1 MAKEE
6 TMLDQ
11 ASSVNAP
18 PRLLPPLP
26 GRGRLSWWR
35 LTLNGAREAFGGLA
49 THKLRSALALVA
61 LVVGVAAVLL
71 VLTVSQTAQ
80 RATAGAFGAVGANL
94 ITVNG
99 FVVQPSAA
107 PSGLNS
113 KVAVIASGPPS
124 LTLQDVQT
132 LRQLPHV
139 VAASPDQPAVVQA
152 TAGDHTLQ
160 TAAYGAYPDVQLI
173 RGYKLH
179 AGSFF
184 STADVDT
191 GATVAVLG
199 QDAAANLFPGT
210 SAVGQQV
217 RLNTVNFTVV
227 GVLNAVGSTPG
238 VTEQINNLKLVPDES
253 IIVPVT
259 TWQQRLQGLQPGVRG
274 GSGPAAGT
282 ANAAATPGGAP
293 GTPDLAGKGLPP
305 GTNVIRATG
314 ATLAPGQRLPPGSTF
329 AMVQVE
335 VDATSNIAAVKNE
348 ITKALEQNHHI
359 AAGADDDFSIGS
371 FLAGVGAERQ
381 ALGTV
386 ELAMGIVAVV
396 ALLLGGFGVA
406 NVLLAAVSERTRE
419 IGLRLAV
426 GAEPADIRRQFLIE
440 AVTLA
445 LLGGLVG
452 TALGLALV
460 ANIAKLFGG
469 PGGGAPASSPL
480 AVGAG
485 LAAAL
490 VLGLLFGSYPA
501 QRAARLDPIQ
511 ALRRS

>member
-1 MAKEE
+1 
-6 TMLDQ
+6 
-11 ASSVNAP
+11 
-18 PRLLPPLP
+18 
-26 GRGRLSWWR
+26 
-35 LTLNGAREAFGGLA
+35 
-49 THKLRSALALVA
+49 
-61 LVVGVAAVLL
+61 
-71 VLTVSQTAQ
+71 
-80 RATAGAFGAVGANL
+80 
-94 ITVNG
+94 
-99 FVVQPSAA
+99 
-107 PSGLNS
+107 
-113 KVAVIASGPPS
+113 VAVQASGPPS

-139 VAASPDQPAVVQA
+139 AAASPDEPAAVQA
-152 TAGDHTLQ
+152 VAGDHTLQ
-160 TAAYGAYPDVQLI
+160 TGAYGAYPDIQLL

-184 STADVDT
+184 SDADVNT
-191 GATVAVLG
+191 SATVAVLG
-199 QDAAANLFPGT
+199 SDAATTLFPGAT
-210 SAVGQQV
+210 AVGQQV
-217 RLNTVNFTVV
+217 RLNNVNFTVV

-238 VTEQINNLKLVPDES
+238 VTEQINNLKLIPDES

-259 TWQQRLQGLQPGVRG
+259 TWQQRLQGLQPGARG
-274 GSGPAAGT
+274 GSGPVVAGSAGGSGKAPGAAGSG
-282 ANAAATPGGAP
+282 ATPGGASSAQSL
-293 GTPDLAGKGLPP
+293 GGKGPPP
-305 GTNVIRATG
+305 GTTVIQATG

-329 AMVQVE
+329 GMVQVE
-335 VDATSNIAAVKNE
+335 VDATSNIAAVKGE

-359 AAGADDDFSIGS
+359 AAGANDDFSIGS
-371 FLAGVGAERQ
+371 FLAGASAERQ

-386 ELAMGIVAVV
+386 ELAMGIVAAV

-419 IGLRLAV
+419 IGLRLAI

-445 LLGGLVG
+445 LLGGLAG

-469 PGGGAPASSPL
+469 PGGGAPAPTPL
-480 AVGAG
+480 TIGAG
-485 LAAAL
+485 LAVAV